1 MDISVVPLSLPIE
14 IICQAL
20 EELSKNDHKYQ
31 NLKSVALSGNK
42 LHAAAERLLYK
53 SIVLGKADEV
63 SAFLNAL
70 KCKIYGNARAGYVKT
85 FRLTP
90 DARNGP
96 ALDAILTKTPEIR
109 MILATVPNLMELDVR
124 ALGRSTF
131 NELAE
136 GATCHPKLR
145 ALTIPSLPSNSV
157 QYFADQVNITRLW
170 TDYIGEFPSGL
181 SDILPNLEDV
191 AGPAALLCELIPGR
205 PVSSVSTLLLP
216 RRSELQALC
225 KAMSE
230 STVHVTFFATIWI
243 RELEVEAFLAMAHVL
258 GHLESMEIQ
267 CRYHYPPYDYLWL
280 KGLAGYNN
288 LRYIA
293 YVYSSEQAYNAPHDN
308 ETFLEALQ
316 RNRTVCP
323 TLENVRVIH
332 GIGADTRRFT
342 YAKQHATWKLLP

>member
-90 DARNGP
+90 DARDGS

-243 RELEVEAFLAMAHVL
+243 R
-258 GHLESMEIQ
+258 
-267 CRYHYPPYDYLWL
+267 
-280 KGLAGYNN
+280 LAGYNN